1 MRYNYFNKKF
11 FEENGFIILQQ
22 NIDDTILKSARLHFE
37 KIYKK
42 AQSGEYKYFRI
53 YDDYLKAPN
62 ISGIEM
68 IFHSK
73 IYNSSITRFLNS
85 SKIPEIS
92 KEILGEKLKISLSR
106 YHVTKN
112 YSHIGIWHR
121 DSEPED
127 NNSLQYQYYL
137 YDEKGLEIIP
147 KSHNREFNKNE
158 IKKLNKSK
166 YSNLNNSTHLN
177 TKAGDLL
184 IFKPSLIH
192 RGISKDDR
200 VNIHFKIE
208 RDIHYKLNERNN
220 FKDLNDDWKE
230 IINNENSTIESDKI
244 KKNLFK
250 KDLSSLLR
258 RILNTFMHYYLFF
271 LPQDSFIF
279 KKSNSRPSLKIRNL
293 LLKSKQ

>member
-1 MRYNYFNKKF
+1 MRYKYFNKEF

-22 NIDDTILKSARLHFE
+22 NIDDTIIKSARLHFE
-37 KIYKK
+37 KIYNK

-53 YDDYLKAPN
+53 YDDYVKAPN

-68 IFHSK
+68 IFHNK

-92 KEILGEKLKISLSR
+92 KEVLGEKLRISLSR

-137 YDEKGLEIIP
+137 YDEKGLEVIP
-147 KSHNREFNKNE
+147 KSHNREFNKIE

-166 YSNLNNSTHLN
+166 YSKLNNSIHLS

-208 RDIHYKLNERNN
+208 KDLHYNLNEKSN
-220 FKDLNDDWKE
+220 FTDLNDDWKK
-230 IINNENSTIESDKI
+230 IINNKNSIVESDEI
-244 KKNLFK
+244 IQILFKKNL
-250 KDLSSLLR
+250 SSFLR
-258 RILNTFMHYYLFF
+258 RIVNTFVHYYLFF

-279 KKSNSRPSLKIRNL
+279 KKISSRPSLKIRNL